1 MSSDNAP
8 PSFPS
13 QTNSTLSYS
22 PDGAYTNNGPSS
34 FIRPHS
40 LSHHS
45 DPGDTRYLK
54 NASDYMVP
62 GPRLHSAV
70 SSPDLRSVGWESPL
84 LHHHTSL
91 PARDIHYHYG
101 SVDYSSVRSRDFQPR
116 PERGMEG
123 RRILA
128 SRSLSDL
135 STFDGNDSVFLS
147 HSPTSTRNFV
157 YPNYQGASHHNKAF
171 HFPSDNSQGIY
182 NGEFPLRSS
191 GSSPDLTNGFGP
203 AISQFYTPHSGRN
216 SPTPSQ
222 YSDYSSYSSYS
233 TEPSPRS
240 GYTSPYQTPRSHYSD
255 DGVSPRE
262 NGGALGLRRWDRSSP
277 RESDSH
283 RVNSDSS
290 KGFRREPSP
299 QPARETRE
307 IDNSSSSSKI
317 PAYKWS
323 TPQRSFQGSDFT
335 TGYNSTQTSNDVG
348 RERSSSTLSRT
359 LSLSNLGD
367 QKKQTVPKADLEK
380 RRDSLPLSVSG
391 AREKYP
397 LAKVPIPSFREFK
410 QKNLEEDSKT
420 KILSGKSEAKERHQ
434 EKSSKAD
441 SKHESKAKAAMRAS
455 LKERLSS
462 LYESAKDISAQ
473 NARKISDSKKSNLFE
488 KVDKEKIE
496 KSFIAKPADLT
507 KAKPSDSSDG
517 KVSERSRKVSKSRHE
532 SPFSKNEVIHNLM
545 LKYGLY
551 EKGGQKKNRSAKN
564 ERKESV
570 SSSDKIH
577 SDAKERN
584 IKNEMNL
591 RNHSSDGKDENSLS
605 PGRKAISSSGKEP
618 STQEAENNQRNSTES
633 NRSTPRSSPLSALKS
648 VQGVTSES
656 KKSAAERFRELRRQN
671 GLRNRSLEDENIKN
685 KGKSTKGNFTH
696 NAAIKDT
703 PSKERLKQEDND
715 SGFFDRHNTG
725 EIRRND
731 LDSTVADVIK
741 PKSNALK
748 NMILTDGHSLNDNVA
763 ADLNISPGSPRKEK
777 TSIGLRGT
785 SRAILCATKFKR
797 ATSKD
802 IKTPKGSP
810 LPNKKQLED
819 FIGKS
824 DVITKVASEEPQ
836 NESPC
841 MDTIEIKRNDSD
853 VRLSPNTQRRQFRT
867 DRSLRRGGIHT
878 SMLSVASNTC
888 LTDSEM
894 DDTVSIYSE
903 MDSLDDERGTRGR
916 RWDSF
921 HSNISA
927 DSGSAHLF
935 EFETDSLTT
944 EYDEVFDD
952 HESGGETL
960 CY

>member
-1 MSSDNAP
+1 MVQLKKSLLLYTVCKLLVTPGQEQTTLAKLSQSTTKAKRKRFPMSEEKVAGVLLKPEADCKHIVVYKVSLIL
-8 PSFPS
+8 PSWIQEYEKELYCSIFTS
-13 QTNSTLSYS
+13 M
-22 PDGAYTNNGPSS
+22 PSS
-34 FIRPHS
+34 
-40 LSHHS
+40 
-45 DPGDTRYLK
+45 
-54 NASDYMVP
+54 
-62 GPRLHSAV
+62 
-70 SSPDLRSVGWESPL
+70 
-84 LHHHTSL
+84 
-91 PARDIHYHYG
+91 
-101 SVDYSSVRSRDFQPR
+101 
-116 PERGMEG
+116 
-123 RRILA
+123 
-128 SRSLSDL
+128 
-135 STFDGNDSVFLS
+135 
-147 HSPTSTRNFV
+147 
-157 YPNYQGASHHNKAF
+157 
-171 HFPSDNSQGIY
+171 
-182 NGEFPLRSS
+182 LRSS
-191 GSSPDLTNGFGP
+191 SALR
-203 AISQFYTPHSGRN
+203 AEQFSGR
-216 SPTPSQ
+216 
-222 YSDYSSYSSYS
+222 
-233 TEPSPRS
+233 
-240 GYTSPYQTPRSHYSD
+240 
-255 DGVSPRE
+255 
-262 NGGALGLRRWDRSSP
+262 
-277 RESDSH
+277 
-283 RVNSDSS
+283 
-290 KGFRREPSP
+290 
-299 QPARETRE
+299 
-307 IDNSSSSSKI
+307 
-317 PAYKWS
+317 
-323 TPQRSFQGSDFT
+323 
-335 TGYNSTQTSNDVG
+335 
-348 RERSSSTLSRT
+348 
-359 LSLSNLGD
+359 
-367 QKKQTVPKADLEK
+367 
-380 RRDSLPLSVSG
+380 
-391 AREKYP
+391 
-397 LAKVPIPSFREFK
+397 
-410 QKNLEEDSKT
+410 
-420 KILSGKSEAKERHQ
+420 KS
-434 EKSSKAD
+434 
-441 SKHESKAKAAMRAS
+441 
-455 LKERLSS
+455 
-462 LYESAKDISAQ
+462 
-473 NARKISDSKKSNLFE
+473 
-488 KVDKEKIE
+488 
-496 KSFIAKPADLT
+496 
-507 KAKPSDSSDG
+507 
-517 KVSERSRKVSKSRHE
+517 
-532 SPFSKNEVIHNLM
+532 
-545 LKYGLY
+545 
-551 EKGGQKKNRSAKN
+551 
-564 ERKESV
+564 
-570 SSSDKIH
+570 
-577 SDAKERN
+577 
-584 IKNEMNL
+584 
-591 RNHSSDGKDENSLS
+591 
-605 PGRKAISSSGKEP
+605 ISSSGKEP